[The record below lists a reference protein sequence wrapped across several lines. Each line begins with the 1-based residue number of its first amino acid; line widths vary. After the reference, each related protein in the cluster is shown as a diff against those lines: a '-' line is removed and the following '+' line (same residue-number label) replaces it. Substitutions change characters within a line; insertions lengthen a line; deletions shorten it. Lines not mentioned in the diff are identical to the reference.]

1 MGIDRCAP
9 ACVGDR
15 RRPTVAAFA
24 ALVIGVA
31 GLLAACAPPPS
42 SGPPADP
49 APPTVHSFGLVAQ
62 RSAAP
67 VVGSL
72 GWSISDP
79 NPGALVCGVDTD
91 GDGSIDRVFDPC
103 SSGDRVLASFEE
115 PGVHTL
121 TLEVSDSM
129 FEPVVA
135 TTPITVGPAPSAGY
149 EIDLRLDPSM
159 RPEFRRAFEDAAAR
173 WSEVIVADV
182 PDQHL
187 DLPEGFLGWIPAFSG
202 VVDDVLIDAR
212 DVPIDG
218 PRGTLGRAA
227 GLAVRPGH
235 WQPYWGLM
243 EFDTDD
249 LEMLHE
255 QGRLGDVILH
265 EMGHVLGLG
274 GNWLLNGLIDN
285 PLLDPRY
292 TGAAGVAAYRELG
305 GSGPVPLEHEGGLG
319 TMWGHWR
326 ESVFDRELMTGYLD
340 AGAQPLSQLSV
351 AALADQ
357 GYGVSLDAAD
367 DYELPGP
374 PSAAALRGTPA
385 PDDHVHSEPMEPL
398 IVAGVG
404 RLDPGA

>member
-1 MGIDRCAP
+1 MGI
-9 ACVGDR
+9 GDGSSRPDGTR
-15 RRPTVAAFA
+15 RRTGRAALLGAAVAATA
-24 ALVIGVA
+24 VLD
-31 GLLAACAPPPS
+31 ACAPTAP

-49 APPTVHSFGLVAQ
+49 APPTIHGFGLGAP
-62 RSAAP
+62 RRAAP

-72 GWSISDP
+72 GWNVSDP
-79 NPGALVCGVDTD
+79 NPGALRCRVDVD
-91 GDGSIDRVFDPC
+91 GDGTFDRELDPC
-103 SSGDRVLASFEE
+103 SSADRLLVSFDA
-115 PGVHTL
+115 PGTRTL
-121 TLEVSDSM
+121 TLEVSDSV

-135 TTPITVGPAPSAGY
+135 TTTVTIDPGPGETY
-149 EIDLRLDPSM
+149 QIDLRLDPAM
-159 RPEFRRAFEDAAAR
+159 RPEFRQAFENAAAR
-173 WSEVIVADV
+173 WSEVIVAGA
-182 PDQHL
+182 PDQQL
-187 DLPEGFLGWIPAFSG
+187 DIPAGFLGWIPAYSG

-227 GLAVRPGH
+227 GLAVREGH

-249 LEMLHE
+249 LEMLQA

-285 PLLDPRY
+285 PLLDPCY
-292 TGAAGVAAYRELG
+292 TGPAGVAAYRELG

-326 ESVFDRELMTGYLD
+326 ESVFERELMTGYLD
-340 AGAQPLSQLSV
+340 SGTQYLSRLSV

-367 DYELPGP
+367 DYELPVP
-374 PSAAALRGTPA
+374 PSDASLRSA
-385 PDDHVHSEPMEPL
+385 PDPEDRLHSDPMEPL
-398 IVAGVG
+398 VVG
-404 RLDPGA
+404 GTPR

>member
-1 MGIDRCAP
+1 MGIGDGGRRP
-9 ACVGDR
+9 VGTR
-15 RRPTVAAFA
+15 RRTTRG
-24 ALVIGVA
+24 ALVVA
-31 GLLAACAPPPS
+31 VVTGSALLGACAPTSP

-49 APPTVHSFGLVAQ
+49 APPTIQSFSLGSQ
-62 RSAAP
+62 RRAAP

-72 GWSISDP
+72 GWNVSDP
-79 NPGALVCGVDTD
+79 NPGALRCRVDVD
-91 GDGSIDRVFDPC
+91 GDGAFDREFEPC
-103 SSGDRVLASFEE
+103 TSADRVLVSFDA
-115 PGVHTL
+115 PGTRTL

-135 TTPITVGPAPSAGY
+135 TTTVTVDPGPAEGY
-149 EIDLRLDPSM
+149 EIDLRLDPTM
-159 RPEFRRAFEDAAAR
+159 RPEFREAFEAAAAR
-173 WSEVIVADV
+173 WSEVIVAGA
-182 PDQHL
+182 PDQQL
-187 DLPEGFLGWIPAFSG
+187 DIPAGFLGWIPAFSG

-212 DVPIDG
+212 DIPIDG

-227 GLAVRPGH
+227 GLAVREGA

-326 ESVFDRELMTGYLD
+326 ESVFDRELMTGFLD
-340 AGAQPLSQLSV
+340 LGAQSLSRLSV

-374 PSAAALRGTPA
+374 PSAAALRAA
-385 PDDHVHSEPMEPL
+385 PDPEDHLHTESMEPI
-398 IVAGVG
+398 IVGGTG
-404 RLDPGA
+404 R